1 MGRAEAGLR
10 CKWLVSRRERT
21 VGVSLLRM
29 LAPISDWLPTA
40 PCLPS
45 MLWLGRVGMAQGRV
59 PFAWEGAPEQRKE
72 PQCTLLTGSAW
83 SPSPRAV

>member
-10 CKWLVSRRERT
+10 CKRLVSRRERT

-29 LAPISDWLPTA
+29 LAPISDW
-40 PCLPS
+40 LPS

-59 PFAWEGAPEQRKE
+59 PFAWEGAPEQRKGS
-72 PQCTLLTGSAW
+72 QCTLLTGSA
-83 SPSPRAV
+83 